1 MSGAQTLQNLDRL
14 VGTTNELF
22 LSEEPKLV
30 DVGGGVMRPTNAKI
44 LADLAAQMSGAM
56 IYTTPA
62 LGLAGTVNGSY
73 FSVLST
79 ATEGYVD
86 LYLNNAG
93 AAVPVDTYPNS
104 TALASVA
111 GLVKANDGDSIAHS
125 FEDGFGFVLAQ
136 LLKNGTLDLRGGTI
150 TAAGDGLEVSDKNGF
165 ILARLGL
172 AESMFN
178 GMYVRRLPSGT
189 SGFEIV
195 DRNGFIMA
203 RFGSAVVIP
212 GSAGAA
218 SMANYPALN
227 AQQRTAVMHVIN
239 YGQSLSRGQ
248 EAIPAI
254 STVQPYSNLM
264 IASGTKV
271 RYGESGY
278 NAGSFVPLV
287 EATSGAEGETP
298 VTAMCNGIVRR
309 AVDGGESATDWVF
322 LGSSPG
328 RGGRAIEELMPGY
341 SAGWFEKMISLVK
354 DCKARAD
361 AIGKTYS
368 VWAYSW
374 EQGETNYVQDTTW
387 TRSPYQYLQYQLS
400 LFDELTRQVQ
410 VISGQKFRPYLFS
423 YQVAAHRKYDRD
435 IMGVALAQWR
445 ASRERDDVVLSV
457 PAYIFTTQTSD
468 NLHLTNES
476 SWLMGEYH
484 SRAMYETMIRR
495 NGKWRPLEPV
505 SIDWDGLI
513 IDIKLHVPSGSLVL
527 DTALAAAAPNFG
539 FDIRE
544 AGSVVADLITTVTVT
559 SKDTVRLALSRPA
572 STDAVLSYARGRNG
586 DPLASGP
593 VSGARGNLRDT
604 HGLFD
609 TATSPQGT
617 TYALHN
623 PCVMFQFDRK
633 TGF

>member
-1 MSGAQTLQNLDRL
+1 MSGATDLARFTTLID
-14 VGTTNELF
+14 TANELM
-22 LSEEPKLV
+22 LTDEIKMM
-30 DVGGGVMRPTNAKI
+30 DVGDGVQRPTNAKAI
-44 LADLAAQMSGAM
+44 SDLATQMAGAM
-56 IYTTPA
+56 IYTTLA
-62 LGLAGTVNGSY
+62 DGLAGTVNGSY

-86 LYLNNAG
+86 LYRNNAG
-93 AAVPVDTYPNS
+93 AAVLVDTYPNS

-111 GLVKANDGDSIAHS
+111 GLVKANDGDAIAHS

-150 TAAGDGLEVSDKNGF
+150 AAVGDGFEVADKNGF
-165 ILARLGL
+165 MLARLGP

-189 SGFEIV
+189 GGFEIV

-203 RFGSAVVIP
+203 RFGSSVVIP
-212 GSAGAA
+212 GSAGSGAA
-218 SMANYPALN
+218 AIYPALN

-248 EAIPAI
+248 EAIPSI
-254 STVQPYSNLM
+254 STTQPYGNIM

-271 RYGESGY
+271 RYRESGY
-278 NAGSFVPLV
+278 NAGAFVPLV
-287 EATSGAEGETP
+287 ESTSGAEGETP
-298 VTAMCNGIVRR
+298 VTALCNGVVRR
-309 AVDGGESATDWVF
+309 AVDSGESAADWVF

-341 SAGWFEKMISLVK
+341 SSGWFEKMVALVK

-361 AIGKTYS
+361 ALGKTYS

-387 TRSPYQYLQYQLS
+387 TRSPYQYLQYELS

-410 VISGQKFRPYLFS
+410 AISGQKFRPYLFS

-457 PAYIFTTQTSD
+457 PAYIFATQASD
-468 NLHLTNES
+468 SLHLTNES

-495 NGKWRPLEPV
+495 NGKWRPLEPISV
-505 SIDWDGLI
+505 DWSGST
-513 IDIKLHVPSGSLVL
+513 IDIKFHVPSGSLVL
-527 DTALAAAAPNFG
+527 DTALASATPNFG
-539 FDIRE
+539 FDVRE
-544 AGSVVADLITTVTVT
+544 SGSVITDLITSVTVT
-559 SKDTVRLALSRPA
+559 SSDTVRLVLSRSA
-572 STDAVLSYARGRNG
+572 AADAVISYGRGRNG

-609 TATSPQGT
+609 IATSPQGT
-617 TYALHN
+617 AYPLHN